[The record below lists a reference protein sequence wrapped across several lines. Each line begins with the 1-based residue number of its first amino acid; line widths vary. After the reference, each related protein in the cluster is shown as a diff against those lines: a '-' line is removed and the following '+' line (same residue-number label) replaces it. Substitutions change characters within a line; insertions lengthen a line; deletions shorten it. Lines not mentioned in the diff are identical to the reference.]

1 MQEIHRDAG
10 SVSGSGRSPGGRH
23 GNPIQYSCLENAIT
37 RGAWQATVHASQ
49 RVRHDWRDLAQ
60 HVCNEMTRHFQEEG
74 TQVEEA
80 LSKFRDRHHGWEGQR
95 SRWVWSLKRTG
106 ESWKAVKK
114 LGGLPCLPVVGT
126 SPSSTGGVGLIT
138 GWGAKIPCASGP
150 YN

>member
-23 GNPIQYSCLENAIT
+23 GNPIQYSCLEKSHDQRSLAGYSPWVTKSQT
-37 RGAWQATVHASQ
+37 R
-49 RVRHDWRDLAQ
+49 D
-60 HVCNEMTRHFQEEG
+60 CNEMTGHFQEEG
-74 TQVEEA
+74 AQVEEA

-95 SRWVWSLKRTG
+95 SRWVWSLRRTG
-106 ESWKAVKK
+106 ESWRAVKK

-150 YN
+150 NN